1 MKIKV
6 TQEKLNKALTCV
18 SRIAANKSTLPILN
32 NILIR
37 VDNKKV
43 SLITT
48 NLDMAIVDYLP
59 VSESENGVITVPAKL
74 LTEFISNLP
83 KGETV
88 EISSNDTKV
97 LIKAGKYSSTING
110 ALAEDFPE
118 LPEIDEKTA
127 VVFKVGA
134 EEFKN
139 SISQVII
146 ASSNDLTRPALTG
159 LYFDTNDG
167 SLFAV
172 STDGYRLAKKELI
185 KKVESEVK
193 AIVPSST
200 LHEVLRTISDDVDD
214 IEISFNEDLVQ
225 FRLGETEIVS
235 KLIDASYPNYTA
247 LIPKNND
254 TKVILDRDELIR
266 TIKLAALFA
275 RSVDGSIVCEAK
287 APETFSVKSIAN
299 EFGENDSSLQTPVE
313 KDSKTRLN
321 SRFFLDALNSIYS
334 KEIVMEFSSN
344 VKPILVYG
352 KNDNTYIHI
361 IMPLN
366 K

>member
-110 ALAEDFPE
+110 ALADDFPE
-118 LPEIDEKTA
+118 LPEIDEKNA
-127 VVFKVGA
+127 VVFKIGA

-200 LHEVLRTISDDVDD
+200 LHEVLRTISDDIDD

-225 FRLGETEIVS
+225 FRLGETEVVS

-247 LIPKNND
+247 LIPKDND

-299 EFGENDSSLQTPVE
+299 EFGENDSSLQTSVE

-321 SRFFLDALNSIYS
+321 SRFFIDALNSIYS

>member
-110 ALAEDFPE
+110 ALADDFPE

-214 IEISFNEDLVQ
+214 VEISFNEDLVQ

-299 EFGENDSSLQTPVE
+299 EFGENDSSLQTSVE

-321 SRFFLDALNSIYS
+321 SRFFIDALNSIYS